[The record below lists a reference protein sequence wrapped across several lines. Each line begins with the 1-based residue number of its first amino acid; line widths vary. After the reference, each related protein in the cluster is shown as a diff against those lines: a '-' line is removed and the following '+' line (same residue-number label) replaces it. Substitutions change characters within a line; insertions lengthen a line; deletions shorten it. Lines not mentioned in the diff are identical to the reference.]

1 MCRARGV
8 VLVAA
13 AGNAGADVRG
23 YFPANCE
30 GVLSV
35 GASTEGGQ
43 LAAYSN
49 FGADIL
55 APGICS
61 SLLGSSI
68 AGSSIDSYR

>member
-1 MCRARGV
+1 M
-8 VLVAA
+8 VAA

-35 GASTEGGQ
+35 GASTEGGR

-61 SLLGSSI
+61 SPLWLLYSVSLAHLYGT
-68 AGSSIDSYR
+68 SIDSYR

>member
-1 MCRARGV
+1 M

-23 YFPANCE
+23 YFPANCV

-35 GASTEGGQ
+35 GASTEDGR

-61 SLLGSSI
+61 SPFGPSI